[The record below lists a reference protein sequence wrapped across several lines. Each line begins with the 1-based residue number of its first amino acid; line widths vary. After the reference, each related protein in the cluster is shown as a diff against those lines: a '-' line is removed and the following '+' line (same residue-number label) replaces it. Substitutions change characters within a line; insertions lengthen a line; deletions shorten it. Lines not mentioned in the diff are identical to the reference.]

1 MKKEILTKVAVIISL
16 CIATVALVIGFV
28 TVNKLSKMH
37 SNSENSS
44 SKTKYSIYFDKNS
57 FKETPS
63 GNTLTDAKNS
73 GVSGTNITGLI
84 AFKQEGDSISYT
96 WNIVNNG
103 TVSAKVVDDPEMFG
117 LNDNDKQAINY
128 KIYINDE
135 EVSKGFEIGPGET
148 ALAKLVLEYK
158 KNSPTVIN
166 PTSIQVI
173 SLTLNFQQK

>member
-16 CIATVALVIGFV
+16 CIASVALVIGFV
-28 TVNKLSKMH
+28 TVNKLSKMR
-37 SNSENSS
+37 SNNVSS
-44 SKTKYSIYFDKNS
+44 SKTKYSVYFDKNS

-103 TVSAKVVDDPEMFG
+103 TVSAKVVEDPELFG